1 MKGAFMARLEGKVA
15 IVTGA
20 GPNIG
25 SGVAYGLAMHGAKVA
40 CNDVNPEAA
49 EAAAQRIRAD
59 GGEAMALP
67 GDVTNE
73 EEVQAYVR
81 KVEDEW
87 GKIDILV
94 NNAAIL
100 GGRGVLEF
108 PLADYERQVRVIL
121 TGNFLNTRYVAHSM
135 IERGI
140 HGSIICT
147 LSTAAWS
154 GTGSVGYC
162 TAKGGVVNFIRS
174 CAVELSRYGIRVNGF
189 TPIATQPDNPEI
201 VEQWNARQA
210 QSAGGARQQTTP
222 LGRQPTPTDY
232 VPAVVFLASDE
243 SLMISGIDI
252 KVDGAASAKHWRWT
266 APDVEVDQP
275 VSVWGL

>member
-1 MKGAFMARLEGKVA
+1 MARLEGKVA
-15 IVTGA
+15 LVTGA

-40 CNDVNPEAA
+40 CNDLSPEAA
-49 EAAAQRIRAD
+49 EKAAQRIRAD

-67 GDVTNE
+67 GDVTSE
-73 EEVQAYVR
+73 DEVRDYVR
-81 KVEDEW
+81 KVEDAW

-100 GGRGVLEF
+100 GGRGVLEYDYD
-108 PLADYERQVRVIL
+108 AYERQVRVI
-121 TGNFLNTRYVAHSM
+121 TSGNFLNTKYVAHSM

-140 HGSIICT
+140 RGSIICT

-162 TAKGGVVNFIRS
+162 TGKGGIVNFIRS
-174 CAVELSRYGIRVNGF
+174 CAVELAQYGIRVNGF

-201 VEQWNARQA
+201 VDQWNARQA
-210 QSAGGARQQTTP
+210 QAAGGAPQLFTP
-222 LGRQPTPTDY
+222 MGRQPTPTDY

-252 KVDGAASAKHWRWT
+252 KVDGAASSKHWRWVG
-266 APDVEVDQP
+266 PDVEEPQP
-275 VSVWGL
+275 ISVWGL

>member
-1 MKGAFMARLEGKVA
+1 MARLEGKVA
-15 IVTGA
+15 LVTGS

-25 SGVAYGLAMHGAKVA
+25 SGLAYGLAMHGAKVA
-40 CNDVNPEAA
+40 CNDLSPEAA
-49 EAAAQRIRAD
+49 EKAAERIRAD

-73 EEVQAYVR
+73 EEVREYVR

-100 GGRGVLEF
+100 GGRGVLEY
-108 PLADYERQVRVIL
+108 AYDAYERQVRVI
-121 TGNFLNTRYVAHSM
+121 TSGNFLNTKYVAHSM

-140 HGSIICT
+140 RGSIICT

-162 TAKGGVVNFIRS
+162 TGKGGIVNFIRS
-174 CAVELSRYGIRVNGF
+174 CAVELAQYGIRVNGF

-201 VEQWNARQA
+201 VEQWNERQA
-210 QSAGGARQQTTP
+210 QAGGGSRQLFTP
-222 LGRQPTPTDY
+222 MGRQPTPTDY

-252 KVDGAASAKHWRWT
+252 KIDGAASSKHWRWQGPDIE
-266 APDVEVDQP
+266 APQP
-275 VSVWGL
+275 ISVWGL

>member
-1 MKGAFMARLEGKVA
+1 MARLEGKVA

-40 CNDVNPEAA
+40 CNDVNPDAA

-59 GGEAMALP
+59 GGDAIALP
-67 GDVTNE
+67 GDVTDE
-73 EEVQAYVR
+73 AAVRDYVR
-81 KVEDEW
+81 HVEDHW

-108 PLADYERQVRVIL
+108 PLEDYERQCRVIL
-121 TGNFLNTRYVAHSM
+121 TGNFLNTRYVAKSM

-140 HGSIICT
+140 RGSIICT

-154 GTGSVGYC
+154 GTGSIGYC

-174 CAVELSRYGIRVNGF
+174 CAVELSQYGIRVNGF

-201 VEQWNARQA
+201 LPQWEARQA
-210 QSAGGARQQTTP
+210 QAGNGPRQLTTP

-232 VPAVVFLASDE
+232 APAVVFLASDE
-243 SLMISGIDI
+243 SLMVTGIDI
-252 KVDGAASAKHWRWT
+252 KVDGGASAKHWRWQG
-266 APDVEVDQP
+266 PELEEPQP
-275 VSVWGL
+275 ISVWGL

>member
-1 MKGAFMARLEGKVA
+1 MARLEGKVA
-15 IVTGA
+15 LVTGS

-25 SGVAYGLAMHGAKVA
+25 SGLAYGLAMHGAKVA
-40 CNDVNPEAA
+40 CNDLSPEAA
-49 EAAAQRIRAD
+49 EKAAERIRAD

-73 EEVQAYVR
+73 EEVREYVR

-100 GGRGVLEF
+100 GGRGVLEY
-108 PLADYERQVRVIL
+108 AYDAYERQVRVI
-121 TGNFLNTRYVAHSM
+121 TSGNFLNTKYVAHSM
-135 IERGI
+135 IDRGI
-140 HGSIICT
+140 RGSIICT

-162 TAKGGVVNFIRS
+162 TGKGGIVNFIRS
-174 CAVELSRYGIRVNGF
+174 CAVELAQYGIRVNGF

-201 VEQWNARQA
+201 VEQWNERQA
-210 QSAGGARQQTTP
+210 QAGGGSRQLFTP
-222 LGRQPTPTDY
+222 MGRQPTPTDY

-252 KVDGAASAKHWRWT
+252 KIDGAASSKHWRWQGPDIE
-266 APDVEVDQP
+266 APQP
-275 VSVWGL
+275 ISVWGL

>member
-1 MKGAFMARLEGKVA
+1 MARLEGKVA
-15 IVTGA
+15 LVTGT

-25 SGVAYGLAMHGAKVA
+25 SGLAYGLAMHGAKVA
-40 CNDVNPEAA
+40 CNDLSPEAA
-49 EAAAQRIRAD
+49 EKAAERIRAD

-67 GDVTNE
+67 GDVTNAD
-73 EEVQAYVR
+73 EVRNYVR

-87 GKIDILV
+87 GKIDVLV

-100 GGRGVLEF
+100 GGRGVLEYDYD
-108 PLADYERQVRVIL
+108 AYERQVRVI
-121 TGNFLNTRYVAHSM
+121 TSGNFLNTKYVAHSM

-140 HGSIICT
+140 RGSIICT

-162 TAKGGVVNFIRS
+162 TGKGGIVNFIRS
-174 CAVELSRYGIRVNGF
+174 CAVELAQYGIRVNGF

-201 VEQWNARQA
+201 VDQWNARQTQA
-210 QSAGGARQQTTP
+210 TGGARQLFTP
-222 LGRQPTPTDY
+222 MGRQPTPTDY

-252 KVDGAASAKHWRWT
+252 KVDGAASSKHWRWVG
-266 APDVEVDQP
+266 PDIEEPQP
-275 VSVWGL
+275 ISVWGL

>member
-1 MKGAFMARLEGKVA
+1 MARLEGKVA

-25 SGVAYGLAMHGAKVA
+25 SGIAYGLAMHGAKVA

-73 EEVQAYVR
+73 EEVQGYVR

-100 GGRGVLEF
+100 GGRGVLEY
-108 PLADYERQVRVIL
+108 PLADYERQCRVIL
-121 TGNFLNTRYVAHSM
+121 TGNFLNTRYVAKSM

-140 HGSIICT
+140 RGSIIST

-154 GTGSVGYC
+154 GTGSIGYC
-162 TAKGGVVNFIRS
+162 AAKGGVVNFIRS
-174 CAVELSRYGIRVNGF
+174 CAVELARYGIRINGF

-201 VEQWNARQA
+201 LPQWEARQL
-210 QSAGGARQQTTP
+210 QAGGGPRQQTTP

-243 SLMISGIDI
+243 SLMITGIDI
-252 KVDGAASAKHWRWT
+252 KVDGGASAKHWRWT

>member
-1 MKGAFMARLEGKVA
+1 MARLEGKVA
-15 IVTGA
+15 LVTGA

-25 SGVAYGLAMHGAKVA
+25 SGLAYGLAMHGAKVA
-40 CNDVNPEAA
+40 CNDLSPEAA
-49 EAAAQRIRAD
+49 EKAAERIRAD

-73 EEVQAYVR
+73 EEVKAYVR

-100 GGRGVLEF
+100 GGRGVLVYDYD
-108 PLADYERQVRVIL
+108 AYERQVRVI
-121 TGNFLNTRYVAHSM
+121 TSGNFLNTKYVAHSM

-140 HGSIICT
+140 RGSIICT

-162 TAKGGVVNFIRS
+162 TGKGGIVNFIRS
-174 CAVELSRYGIRVNGF
+174 CAVELAQYGIRVNGF

-201 VEQWNARQA
+201 VDQWNARQA
-210 QSAGGARQQTTP
+210 QATGGGRQLFTP
-222 LGRQPTPTDY
+222 MGRQPTPTDY

-252 KVDGAASAKHWRWT
+252 KIDGAASSKHWRWVG
-266 APDVEVDQP
+266 PDIEEPQP
-275 VSVWGL
+275 ISIWGL

>member
-1 MKGAFMARLEGKVA
+1 MARLDGKVA

-25 SGVAYGLAMHGAKVA
+25 SGLAYGLAMHGAKVA
-40 CNDVNPEAA
+40 CNDLSPEAA
-49 EAAAQRIRAD
+49 EKAADRIRAG

-100 GGRGVLEF
+100 GGRGVLVYDYD
-108 PLADYERQVRVIL
+108 AYERQVRVI
-121 TGNFLNTRYVAHSM
+121 TSGNFLNTKYVAHSM

-140 HGSIICT
+140 RGSIICT

-162 TAKGGVVNFIRS
+162 TGKGGIVNFIRS
-174 CAVELSRYGIRVNGF
+174 CAVELAQYGIRVNGF
-189 TPIATQPDNPEI
+189 TPIATQPDNPAI
-201 VEQWNARQA
+201 VDQWNERQA
-210 QSAGGARQQTTP
+210 QAAGGARQLFTP
-222 LGRQPTPTDY
+222 MGRQPTPTDY

-252 KVDGAASAKHWRWT
+252 KVDGAASSKHWRWMG
-266 APDVEVDQP
+266 PDIEEPQP
-275 VSVWGL
+275 ISVWGL

>member
-1 MKGAFMARLEGKVA
+1 MARLEGKVA
-15 IVTGA
+15 LVTGA

-25 SGVAYGLAMHGAKVA
+25 SGLAYGLAMHGARVA
-40 CNDVNPEAA
+40 CNDLSPEAA
-49 EAAAQRIRAD
+49 ERAADRIRAD

-73 EEVQAYVR
+73 EEVKAYVR

-100 GGRGVLEF
+100 GGRGVLEY
-108 PLADYERQVRVIL
+108 AYDVYERQVRVI
-121 TGNFLNTRYVAHSM
+121 TSGNFLNTKYVAHSM

-140 HGSIICT
+140 RGSIICT

-162 TAKGGVVNFIRS
+162 TGKGGIVNFIRS
-174 CAVELSRYGIRVNGF
+174 CAVELAQYGIRVNGF
-189 TPIATQPDNPEI
+189 TPIATQPDNPAI
-201 VEQWNARQA
+201 VGQWNERQA
-210 QSAGGARQQTTP
+210 QAAGGSRQLFTP
-222 LGRQPTPTDY
+222 MGRQPTPTDY

-252 KVDGAASAKHWRWT
+252 KVDGAASSKHWRWVG
-266 APDVEVDQP
+266 PDIEEPQP
-275 VSVWGL
+275 ISVWGL

>member
-1 MKGAFMARLEGKVA
+1 MARLEGKVA
-15 IVTGA
+15 IVTGT

-25 SGVAYGLAMHGAKVA
+25 SGLAYGLAMHGAKVA
-40 CNDVNPEAA
+40 CNDLSPEAA
-49 EAAAQRIRAD
+49 EKAAERIRAD

-73 EEVQAYVR
+73 EEVKAYVR

-100 GGRGVLEF
+100 GGRGVLVYDYD
-108 PLADYERQVRVIL
+108 AYERQVRVI
-121 TGNFLNTRYVAHSM
+121 TSGNFLNTKYVAHSM

-140 HGSIICT
+140 RGSIICT

-162 TAKGGVVNFIRS
+162 TGKGGIVNFIRS
-174 CAVELSRYGIRVNGF
+174 CAVELAQYGIRVNGF

-201 VEQWNARQA
+201 VDQWNERQA
-210 QSAGGARQQTTP
+210 QATGGARQLFTP
-222 LGRQPTPTDY
+222 MGRQPTPTDY

-252 KVDGAASAKHWRWT
+252 KIDGAASSKHWRWQGPDIE
-266 APDVEVDQP
+266 APQP
-275 VSVWGL
+275 ISVWGL

>member
-1 MKGAFMARLEGKVA
+1 MARLEGKVA
-15 IVTGA
+15 LVTGA

-25 SGVAYGLAMHGAKVA
+25 SGLAYGLAMHGAKVA
-40 CNDVNPEAA
+40 CNDLSPEAA
-49 EAAAQRIRAD
+49 EKAAERIRAD

-73 EEVQAYVR
+73 EEVKAYVR

-100 GGRGVLEF
+100 GGRGVLVYDYD
-108 PLADYERQVRVIL
+108 AYERQVRVI
-121 TGNFLNTRYVAHSM
+121 TSGNFLNTKYVAHSM

-140 HGSIICT
+140 RGSIICT

-162 TAKGGVVNFIRS
+162 TGKGGIVNFIRS
-174 CAVELSRYGIRVNGF
+174 CAVELAQYGIRVNGF

-210 QSAGGARQQTTP
+210 QATGGARQLFTP
-222 LGRQPTPTDY
+222 MGRQPTPTDY

-252 KVDGAASAKHWRWT
+252 KIDGAASSKHWRWVG
-266 APDVEVDQP
+266 PDIEEPQP
-275 VSVWGL
+275 ISVWGL